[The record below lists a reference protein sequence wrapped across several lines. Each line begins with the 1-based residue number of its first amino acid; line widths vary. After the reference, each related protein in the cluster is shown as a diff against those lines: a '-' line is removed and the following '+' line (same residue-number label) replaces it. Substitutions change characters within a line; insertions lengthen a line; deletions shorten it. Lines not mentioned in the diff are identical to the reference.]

1 MKKNNDDWYVIMML
15 LIFILLLAYLSYSL
29 IITEDINKQLEQQ
42 LKELNLQVETLTEEN
57 TELKEDKE
65 LIREMYD
72 ELKKTLYQD
81 SSRGSYTSKLMKKVT
96 LEATAYTLR
105 EEECGK
111 SIDHPQYG
119 ITASGNKVEAW
130 NTVAM
135 DKSIPFGTKI
145 YIPYFADKP
154 NKGIFTVHDR
164 GGLIKSNNID
174 IYMEDLSDALEFGRR
189 ELEVYILK

>member
-1 MKKNNDDWYVIMML
+1 MKKME
-15 LIFILLLAYLSYSL
+15 IFILWSMLILLLL
-29 IITEDINKQLEQQ
+29 IVAGIFKNTYKDDEIIFLEQQ
-42 LKELNLQVETLTEEN
+42 IEELNLQIEKLTKEN
-57 TELKEDKE
+57 NELKEDKE

-119 ITASGNKVEAW
+119 ITASGNKVEVW

-145 YIPYFADKP
+145 YIPYFDDKP

-174 IYMEDLSDALEFGRR
+174 IYMEDLSDALKFGRR